1 MRDMVCKI
9 GVVIFICFFH
19 VTLLAQSKEQ
29 LEKERAKIIREIEST
44 SKILNSTKKTKEL
57 TMKEIKAA
65 SDIVDNRKKLAE
77 NIKVEITSA
86 DKTLKKINSEIDSL
100 VKNYTILKSQYEK
113 YLQRYYTFNLA
124 NNKLVY
130 LLSSESLNA
139 FLLRWRYI
147 EQFKA
152 FKNQKQAEVQT
163 IRQELTDKL
172 EKIDSIKAT
181 KSILLKEEESNLVKL
196 ERDKQK
202 KDEVLKK
209 ISSREKELLAQLT
222 EKQRQREKLN
232 VAIEKV
238 ILEQIRLAEA
248 AARKAAEAVAARAG
262 QSKSG
267 TKEDGVKVLASPT
280 KEEVLSTE
288 AKALSDNFAENKTK
302 LPWPVSSGRISS
314 RFGNQPHPTIT
325 GLTINNNGI
334 DISSSKVQNV
344 QCVFEGE
351 VVSVNFIPGDI
362 QYMIIIKHGKFFTVY
377 SHLASASV
385 GKGQKL
391 KTGETIGQ
399 SSINDDGVSEV
410 HFELWKDKVKQNP
423 EAWLK
428 SR

>member
-1 MRDMVCKI
+1 MKDMGYKI
-9 GVVIFICFFH
+9 GIIIFLFLFKL
-19 VTLLAQSKEQ
+19 TLRGQSKEQ
-29 LEKERAKIIREIEST
+29 LERERAKIIKEIEST

-65 SDIVDNRKKLAE
+65 SDIVDTRKKLAE
-77 NIKVEITSA
+77 NIKGEITTA
-86 DKTLKKINSEIDSL
+86 DRTLKKINSEIDSL
-100 VKNYTILKSQYEK
+100 AKNYSILKAQYEK
-113 YLQRYYTFNLA
+113 YLQRYYTFDLA

-147 EQFKA
+147 EQFNA
-152 FKNQKQAEVQT
+152 YKNQKQTEVQT
-163 IRQELTDKL
+163 IRQQLSGKM

-196 ERDKQK
+196 EKDKQK

-209 ISSREKELLAQLT
+209 ISSKEKELLTQLT

-248 AARKAAEAVAARAG
+248 AAKKAAEAVAARAS
-262 QSKSG
+262 QSKSS
-267 TKEDGVKVLASPT
+267 TKEDGPKVSAAPT

-288 AKALSDNFAENKTK
+288 AKALSDNFSENRSK

-399 SSINDDGVSEV
+399 SSLNEEGTSEV